1 MARTRLAFFA
11 VLIWLAVEAGAV
23 AFWAIFGP
31 NAWGFAG
38 ICGATL
44 LGVGITL
51 WLAAAAEARHRN
63 GLSALG
69 EAVGSG
75 PIGKTRELDHVRAI
89 AANLCA
95 RLERALVYK
104 AGFEMLERFAL
115 ITDADGKVIKA
126 SAGLTRAVGEVT
138 DSRALVGPSLVLGDA
153 PSEAGVA
160 LLDRTYRAR
169 SIPLSGGR
177 WLVELDRPGAVIA
190 DDDLAAFTDA
200 LTGGQTSFRFGP
212 DRLRANPDLE
222 PFNAALAAL
231 EGSAIA
237 IRALIET
244 EGRAEIA
251 PANTGLAGEVRALA
265 AALSEIAGERDMEA
279 QLRVR
284 EQRKLAEVGR
294 LVELCATRADA
305 LMRSADAARA
315 SAEAARDAL
324 AKSGTAV
331 AVVAE
336 KGGKTRAVSEKAGTA
351 ARAGVERLAQAQAVT
366 EQIDTLMGGI
376 EDISFRTN
384 LLALNAAVEAARA
397 GEKGAGFAVVAAE
410 VRELAQA
417 SAQASKEIRA
427 LIKKGLEGAQAD
439 TAQAEALARLLDDI
453 DGHLLNLSDET
464 QMIGTALGAGTEAVE
479 AAYTEIS
486 ALKGH
491 AEDQRE
497 MLVRAGGTTMADARD
512 DAIPARRETERGWTT
527 ARSR

>member
-1 MARTRLAFFA
+1 
-11 VLIWLAVEAGAV
+11 
-23 AFWAIFGP
+23 
-31 NAWGFAG
+31 
-38 ICGATL
+38 
-44 LGVGITL
+44 
-51 WLAAAAEARHRN
+51 
-63 GLSALG
+63 
-69 EAVGSG
+69 
-75 PIGKTRELDHVRAI
+75 
-89 AANLCA
+89 
-95 RLERALVYK
+95 
-104 AGFEMLERFAL
+104 
-115 ITDADGKVIKA
+115 
-126 SAGLTRAVGEVT
+126 
-138 DSRALVGPSLVLGDA
+138 
-153 PSEAGVA
+153 
-160 LLDRTYRAR
+160 
-169 SIPLSGGR
+169 
-177 WLVELDRPGAVIA
+177 
-190 DDDLAAFTDA
+190 
-200 LTGGQTSFRFGP
+200 
-212 DRLRANPDLE
+212 
-222 PFNAALAAL
+222 
-231 EGSAIA
+231 
-237 IRALIET
+237 
-244 EGRAEIA
+244 
-251 PANTGLAGEVRALA
+251 
-265 AALSEIAGERDMEA
+265 
-279 QLRVR
+279 
-284 EQRKLAEVGR
+284 
-294 LVELCATRADA
+294 
-305 LMRSADAARA
+305 MRSADAARA